1 MKVKTMSAGE
11 TAYILRRKL
20 GAVRAWDDLLA
31 DMRRGRSTYFGLT
44 LTPYL
49 SSHDGKA
56 LRPYY
61 RLQDIAD
68 FISSA
73 LRIAPSSTAKIPVQ
87 LCEFEVA
94 PADKRLWKVRVLP

>member
-1 MKVKTMSAGE
+1 MKVKTVSASE
-11 TAYILRRKL
+11 TAYILRRRL
-20 GAVRAWDDLLA
+20 GAVRAWDDVLA
-31 DMRRGRSTYFGLT
+31 DMRRGRSSYFGLT

-68 FISSA
+68 FINAA
-73 LRIAPSSTAKIPVQ
+73 LSIAPSSTAMIPVQ
-87 LCEFEVA
+87 MYEFEVS
-94 PADKRLWKVRVLP
+94 PADKRLWKGGVAV